1 MGYTLNYEVQR
12 KENETT
18 ITIHVNNEAYNQSQK
33 GSLQRY
39 QVVPGCAIAH
49 APSLYQFL
57 KCEYLDMTCG
67 DGRNISGAHNNEEGA

>member
-39 QVVPGCAIAH
+39 QIVLGQRVLAMRRGTELRMRI
-49 APSLYQFL
+49 Y
-57 KCEYLDMTCG
+57 
-67 DGRNISGAHNNEEGA
+67 

>member
-39 QVVPGCAIAH
+39 QIVPGQRVLA
-49 APSLYQFL
+49 
-57 KCEYLDMTCG
+57 M
-67 DGRNISGAHNNEEGA
+67 RR

>member
-33 GSLQRY
+33 GSQI
-39 QVVPGCAIAH
+39 VPGQRVLA
-49 APSLYQFL
+49 
-57 KCEYLDMTCG
+57 M
-67 DGRNISGAHNNEEGA
+67 RR

>member
-1 MGYTLNYEVQR
+1 MINQDVHVGLKVQKVQRFISVRPIIMGYTALNYEVQR

-39 QVVPGCAIAH
+39 QIV
-49 APSLYQFL
+49 
-57 KCEYLDMTCG
+57 
-67 DGRNISGAHNNEEGA
+67 SGQRVLAMRR